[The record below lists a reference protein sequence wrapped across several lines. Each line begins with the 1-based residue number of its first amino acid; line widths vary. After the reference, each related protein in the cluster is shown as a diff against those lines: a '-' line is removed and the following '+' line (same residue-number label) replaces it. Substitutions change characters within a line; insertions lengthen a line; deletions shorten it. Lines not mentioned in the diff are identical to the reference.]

1 MVSASAYGFAR
12 RGFDAHLGADIFLAF
27 FPLIFFHYKL
37 VGYRVTCEAVNRVAL
52 QSKLPTRPLGRL
64 LKYSLS
70 GLLFVTTVSGSRL
83 LHTIE
88 ELLDE
93 INIFKVSLPH
103 SLKNVT
109 SMG

>member
-1 MVSASAYGFAR
+1 MVSASAYCFAR

-37 VGYRVTCEAVNRVAL
+37 VNWW
-52 QSKLPTRPLGRL
+52 L

-103 SLKNVT
+103 SQKK
-109 SMG
+109 SHQWDD